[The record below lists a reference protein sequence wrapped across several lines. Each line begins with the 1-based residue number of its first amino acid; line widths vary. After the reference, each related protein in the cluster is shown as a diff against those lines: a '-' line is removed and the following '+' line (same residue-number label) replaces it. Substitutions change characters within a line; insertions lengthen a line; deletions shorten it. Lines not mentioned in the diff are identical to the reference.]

1 VINEEQSPTIL
12 YDPGPIIFFRRGAG
26 RDIDAG
32 VVAES
37 DTSDENSMVRKGVT
51 DEDSENLKN

>member
-1 VINEEQSPTIL
+1 VL
-12 YDPGPIIFFRRGAG
+12 YDLGPIIFFRWGAG